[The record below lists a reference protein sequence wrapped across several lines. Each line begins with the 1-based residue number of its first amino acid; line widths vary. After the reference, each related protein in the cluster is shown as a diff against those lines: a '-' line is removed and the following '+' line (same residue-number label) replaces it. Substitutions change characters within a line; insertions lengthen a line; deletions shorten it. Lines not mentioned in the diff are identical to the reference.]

1 MNKYELTDMRI
12 EVGDHTL
19 YRIRA
24 LRDFTDV
31 REGELG
37 GYVESENN
45 LSHEEDCWVYG
56 GARIYEYAHVRGNA
70 RAYRN
75 AHIRGNTQVYGGNW
89 VSDDGNLK
97 CENIQPCHTPNISD
111 LKAGDVVT
119 LNSSGPKMTIASK
132 TDTQCT
138 CIWFLNGI
146 PMSQSFDVA
155 CLKKSTE

>member
-1 MNKYELTDMRI
+1 MY
-12 EVGDHTL
+12 GD
-19 YRIRA
+19 A
-24 LRDFTDV
+24 Q
-31 REGELG
+31 
-37 GYVESENN
+37 
-45 LSHEEDCWVYG
+45 VYG
-56 GARIYEYAHVRGNA
+56 SALVHDDARIYEYAHVRGNA

-119 LNSSGPKMTIASK
+119 RNSSGPKMTIASK